1 MSRLDNNIY
10 LLTLEYLFL
19 YLFVIFLYKILYL
32 YHKCRDVVAKQVP
45 ISKITQLGLF
55 DKLVKMKY
63 DVPNDALEMFDGY
76 KKEIDKA
83 LDPLLR

>member
-1 MSRLDNNIY
+1 MEI
-10 LLTLEYLFL
+10 
-19 YLFVIFLYKILYL
+19 ILYL